1 MNIFTLSTCLS
12 FIFFSF
18 IYTSLSKKDTEHFQG
33 SDKIRLNQ
41 GMLAAAEYTNC
52 CTKPKIYENDWI
64 NNHRRRISWL
74 NFLTVQ
80 PIPEETDVIDCP
92 KHIRNNSDSSSSS
105 IEDCYIVLE
114 VQRPRLTDEQLN
126 FAQIN
131 EDKHNVEYEQFAEP
145 IIIEV
150 KINRYLIIKKI

>member
-1 MNIFTLSTCLS
+1 
-12 FIFFSF
+12 
-18 IYTSLSKKDTEHFQG
+18 
-33 SDKIRLNQ
+33 
-41 GMLAAAEYTNC
+41 MLAAAEYTNC

-92 KHIRNNSDSSSSS
+92 KRIPTISDCSSSS
-105 IEDCYIVLE
+105 IDEYNIILDIE
-114 VQRPRLTDEQLN
+114 RPSSIDKELN
-126 FAQIN
+126 FAQIKEN
-131 EDKHNVEYEQFAEP
+131 QHHVEYEQLAEP

-150 KINRYLIIKKI
+150 KIN